1 MIYVVL
7 YKNIKPYY
15 PVAPHLIEQFV
26 LEHVEGLSEAIDEQ
40 MVASGFKARTGL
52 QAIAT
57 IRHQLGSIAWAHR
70 NKTFKGHP
78 ESAG

>member
-26 LEHVEGLSEAIDEQ
+26 LGE
-40 MVASGFKARTGL
+40 
-52 QAIAT
+52 
-57 IRHQLGSIAWAHR
+57 
-70 NKTFKGHP
+70 TFKGHP
-78 ESAG
+78 LFLHCQQKSKKAAPVDTRRYPDPAYEDILGVAR